1 MPSRIVL
8 LALTCLLIPA
18 LLHAAVSDLHRLEP
32 VVVNASGRTLTGLA
46 PTGTPRALLDS
57 IGESVI
63 KQTWGS
69 VFSIQA
75 GFFNDYF
82 VLAPTPTVTPTVTV
96 TSTPIRG
103 FGGELLSAEWVFAA
117 PNPIRGNRANIV
129 YHLAEPAEVEIKI
142 FTTTSKLVI
151 SQHWDSVPAGENH
164 WYWNTSGIANGVYFL
179 LVKAKGQG
187 RSTLIKKKIA
197 LVH

>member
-1 MPSRIVL
+1 MSRMMIM
-8 LALTCLLIPA
+8 LALCCVA
-18 LLHAAVSDLHRLEP
+18 LPSALYAAYSDLHGLEP
-32 VVVNASGRTLTGLA
+32 VVVNAGGQTLSGNGRN
-46 PTGTPRALLDS
+46 LLDS
-57 IGESVI
+57 IGESI
-63 KQTWGS
+63 IRQTWGQS
-69 VFSIQA
+69 FSIQA

-82 VLAPTPTVTPTVTV
+82 VLPPTPTVTPTVTA

-151 SQHWDSVPAGENH
+151 SKHWDSVPAGENH

-179 LVKAKGQG
+179 LVKASGSQG

>member
-1 MPSRIVL
+1 MPSRIAL
-8 LALTCLLIPA
+8 LALTFLLVPA
-18 LLHAAVSDLHRLEP
+18 LLQAAVSDQHRLEP
-32 VVVNASGRTLTGLA
+32 VVVNAGGTTVTGVN
-46 PTGTPRALLDS
+46 PQGTPRALLDS
-57 IGESVI
+57 IGEPII

-82 VLAPTPTVTPTVTV
+82 ILAPTPTVTPTVTV

-103 FGGELLSAEWVFAA
+103 FGGELLSEEWVFAA

-129 YHLAEPAEVEIKI
+129 YHLAESAEVEIKI
-142 FTTTSKLVI
+142 YTTTSKLVI
-151 SQHWDSVPAGENH
+151 SKHWDSVPAGENH

>member
-1 MPSRIVL
+1 MIFRTVL
-8 LALTCLLIPA
+8 LALASLLIPA

-32 VVVNASGRTLTGLA
+32 VVVNAGGTTLTGLN
-46 PTGTPRALLDS
+46 PQNTPRALINS

-103 FGGELLSAEWVFAA
+103 FGGELLSEEWVFAA

-142 FTTTSKLVI
+142 YTTTSKLVI
-151 SQHWDSVPAGENH
+151 SKHWDSMPAGENH

>member
-1 MPSRIVL
+1 MPSRIAL
-8 LALTCLLIPA
+8 LALTFLLVPA
-18 LLHAAVSDLHRLEP
+18 LLQAAVSDQHRLKP
-32 VVVNASGRTLTGLA
+32 VVVNAGGTTVTGVN
-46 PTGTPRALLDS
+46 PQGTPRALLDS
-57 IGESVI
+57 IGEPII

-82 VLAPTPTVTPTVTV
+82 ILAPTPTVTPTVTV

-103 FGGELLSAEWVFAA
+103 FGGELLSEEWVFAA
-117 PNPIRGNRANIV
+117 PNPIRGNRVNIV
-129 YHLAEPAEVEIKI
+129 YHLAESAEVEIKI
-142 FTTTSKLVI
+142 YTTTSKLVI
-151 SQHWDSVPAGENH
+151 SKHWDSVPAGENH

>member
-1 MPSRIVL
+1 MIFRTVL
-8 LALTCLLIPA
+8 LALASLLIPA

-32 VVVNASGRTLTGLA
+32 VVVNAGGTTLTGLN
-46 PTGTPRALLDS
+46 PQNTPRALINS

-103 FGGELLSAEWVFAA
+103 FGGELLSEEWVFAA

-142 FTTTSKLVI
+142 YTTTSKLVI
-151 SQHWDSVPAGENH
+151 SKHWDNMPAGENH

>member
-1 MPSRIVL
+1 M
-8 LALTCLLIPA
+8 T
-18 LLHAAVSDLHRLEP
+18 HAASSDLHRLEP
-32 VVVNASGRTLTGLA
+32 VVVNAGGTTLTGVN
-46 PTGTPRALLDS
+46 PQGTPRALLDS

-69 VFSIQA
+69 AYSIQA

-82 VLAPTPTVTPTVTV
+82 ILAPTPTVTPTVTV
-96 TSTPIRG
+96 TCTPIRG
-103 FGGELLSAEWVFAA
+103 FAGELLSEEWVFAA

-142 FTTTSKLVI
+142 YTTTNKLVI
-151 SQHWDSVPAGENH
+151 SKHWDSMPAGENH
-164 WYWNTSGIANGVYFL
+164 WYWNTTGIANGVYFM
-179 LVKAKGQG
+179 LVKAKGSQG

-197 LVH
+197 LVK